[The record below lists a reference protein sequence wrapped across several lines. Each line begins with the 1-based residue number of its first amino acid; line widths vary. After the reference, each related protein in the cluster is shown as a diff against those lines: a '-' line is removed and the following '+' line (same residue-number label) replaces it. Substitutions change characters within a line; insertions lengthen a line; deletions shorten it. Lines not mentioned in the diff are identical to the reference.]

1 MADSKPNVLVL
12 GGCGFIGRNLIVH
25 LVTNDLCA
33 SITTADKSLPM
44 TSWLTP
50 AQKAAFDKV
59 KFQQV
64 NLSKD
69 SFLAKV
75 FTEPGQ
81 FDYVFNC
88 AAETKASQSAED
100 YEQRV
105 FELSKKSAEA
115 AAKNKVKRFIEV
127 SDAAVYKSAEKK
139 KCKENAKIE
148 PWTVVAKYK
157 AQVEEALPKISGLDY
172 IIVRP
177 CFVYGPSCV
186 NYVMPRMIIG
196 AVYKHT
202 NEKMELLWDG
212 SLKLNTVHVHDVAR
226 ALWHLKDHGKS
237 GDIYNLADSGD
248 TTQETITKHVAQLF
262 GIKYSFLGWMKS
274 KAVEK
279 VNMKAVC
286 TEVNEKHLQ
295 PWADMLKEAKVDL
308 SPLSPYIDQ
317 ELLYNKNLYI
327 DGSAIEATGFKYE
340 HPELTQAGCRE
351 MVQEYVD
358 LGIFPKGYLV

>member
-25 LVTNDLCA
+25 LVQNDLCA

-50 AQKAAFDKV
+50 VQKAAFEKV

-105 FELSKKSAEA
+105 FELSKKSAEF

-139 KCKENAKIE
+139 CKEGAKIE

-157 AQVEEALPKISGLDY
+157 AQVEEALPKISGY
-172 IIVRP
+172 VFFFFVIIVIVIIYYYCFFFFFFCGGVFFFFFFI
-177 CFVYGPSCV
+177 CFVVCFCVFCFLRFLRFLRFFEFLFYFLTSFFFFLLPS
-186 NYVMPRMIIG
+186 Y
-196 AVYKHT
+196 H
-202 NEKMELLWDG
+202 
-212 SLKLNTVHVHDVAR
+212 
-226 ALWHLKDHGKS
+226 
-237 GDIYNLADSGD
+237 
-248 TTQETITKHVAQLF
+248 
-262 GIKYSFLGWMKS
+262 
-274 KAVEK
+274 
-279 VNMKAVC
+279 
-286 TEVNEKHLQ
+286 
-295 PWADMLKEAKVDL
+295 
-308 SPLSPYIDQ
+308 
-317 ELLYNKNLYI
+317 
-327 DGSAIEATGFKYE
+327 
-340 HPELTQAGCRE
+340 
-351 MVQEYVD
+351 
-358 LGIFPKGYLV
+358 

>member
-1 MADSKPNVLVL
+1 MGTAREGRFDGHERLSTYNFGCDNWLSMDLFHWVGTQALVCNGWFQEPLLSPPQNRPTQLFYKMADSKPNVLVL

-50 AQKAAFDKV
+50 GQKEAFEKV

-81 FDYVFNC
+81 YDYVFNC

-105 FELSKKSAEA
+105 LELSRKSAEA

-127 SDAAVYKSAEKK
+127 SDAAVYKAADGK

-157 AQVEEALPKISGLDY
+157 AQVEEALPKIEGFDFFFSSISLFCLLFFLFFCGVGL
-172 IIVRP
+172 
-177 CFVYGPSCV
+177 
-186 NYVMPRMIIG
+186 
-196 AVYKHT
+196 
-202 NEKMELLWDG
+202 
-212 SLKLNTVHVHDVAR
+212 
-226 ALWHLKDHGKS
+226 
-237 GDIYNLADSGD
+237 IYFS
-248 TTQETITKHVAQLF
+248 
-262 GIKYSFLGWMKS
+262 
-274 KAVEK
+274 
-279 VNMKAVC
+279 
-286 TEVNEKHLQ
+286 
-295 PWADMLKEAKVDL
+295 
-308 SPLSPYIDQ
+308 
-317 ELLYNKNLYI
+317 
-327 DGSAIEATGFKYE
+327 
-340 HPELTQAGCRE
+340 
-351 MVQEYVD
+351 
-358 LGIFPKGYLV
+358 